1 MKFIEI
7 DLLIS
12 LLSVIVLMMHIKGGN
27 FRKRVKMMKKKMMIK
42 QTVCRNLENK
52 VGRIF
57 SPLEKT
63 NLLIC
68 QNIFRKEKMKVLI
81 KIIKIEIKNTT
92 NTTIMRIHEKIIQ
105 KFVNKEELKE
115 VMTLIMAKEQKNQKI
130 LIKIKACNQ
139 SQ

>member
-27 FRKRVKMMKKKMMIK
+27 FTKRVKMMKKKMMIK